1 MSLYS
6 DFPARRTLQVV
17 IDLLAV
23 IAIVLAIVAGAAV
36 RSAIDGLAGLGEQ
49 MQSTGSD
56 FDGALSDAGD
66 QLGGVPLIGGGIRS
80 PFDAAASAGASL
92 ADAGA
97 QQQSAVHTAA
107 AVAGLLV
114 TLIPIGFLLWYW
126 LRARIIFAIGSAR
139 ARAIL
144 RLDDGLDVLALRA
157 LVAAPAADLRTAS
170 PRPANA
176 WRMADSADIA
186 RLAAIELR
194 TWGVRLPRD
203 LARDPALAGRE

>member
-17 IDLLAV
+17 VDLLALV
-23 IAIVLAIVAGAAV
+23 AVVLAIAAGSAV

-56 FDGALSDAGD
+56 FDGALSEAGD

-80 PFDAAASAGASL
+80 PFDAAASAGAAL

-97 QQQSAVHTAA
+97 QQQTAVHTAA
-107 AVAGLLV
+107 AIAGLLV
-114 TLIPIGFLLWYW
+114 TLIPIVFLLWYW
-126 LRARIIFAIGSAR
+126 LRARVMFAIGSAR

-144 RLDDGLDVLALRA
+144 RLPDGVDVLALRA
-157 LVAAPAADLRTAS
+157 LVTA
-170 PRPANA
+170 PRPPSCGRRPLAQP
-176 WRMADSADIA
+176 RMALGGA
-186 RLAAIELR
+186 RATSPARCHRAAHLGR
-194 TWGVRLPRD
+194 
-203 LARDPALAGRE
+203 PAPGRSPAP